1 MGVVRLPLRL
11 LTLALPVVIAACGGG
26 GGGGSDSTQAAS
38 SEPCP
43 SGAVT
48 IHMKDIQFDPAT
60 ATAKVGDKVCWV
72 NDDDIQHDAVDEDG
86 GRFTSALYGKGMTFT
101 WTADKA
107 GTVSYVC
114 TVHPAMTG
122 ELTVQ

>member
-1 MGVVRLPLRL
+1 VRLPTCL
-11 LTLALPVVIAACGGG
+11 LALALPVVIAACGGG
-26 GGGGSDSTQAAS
+26 GGGSTTTQAAS
-38 SEPCP
+38 SEPCA

-48 IHMKDIQFDPAT
+48 IHMKNLKFNPDT

-72 NDDDIQHDAVDEDG
+72 NDDDVQHDAVDESG
-86 GRFTSALYGKGMTFT
+86 GRFTSALYGNGMTFT

-114 TVHPAMTG
+114 TVHPGMTG

>member
-1 MGVVRLPLRL
+1 VRLPACL
-11 LTLALPVVIAACGGG
+11 LALALPVLLAACGGG
-26 GGGGSDSTQAAS
+26 GGGGGAKTQAAS

-48 IHMKDIQFDPAT
+48 IHMAGLAFNPEK

-72 NDDDIQHDAVDEDG
+72 NDDDAQHDAVDESS
-86 GRFTSALYGKGMTFT
+86 GRFTSELFQTGMTFT

-107 GTVSYVC
+107 GTVKYVC
-114 TVHPAMTG
+114 TVHPSMTG
-122 ELTVQ
+122 ELVIQ